1 MKYKTEQEFFE
12 TRAGN
17 LLRLF
22 QVIYDSQE
30 EYDALLCLMKF
41 NLREIVEKHKELQ
54 QCFEKE

>member
-12 TRAGN
+12 TRAEN

-30 EYDALLCLMKF
+30 EYDALLFLMKF
-41 NLREIVEKHKELQ
+41 NLREIVEEHKELQ
-54 QCFEKE
+54 QCFEKD

>member
-12 TRAGN
+12 TRAEN

-30 EYDALLCLMKF
+30 EHDALLFLMKF
-41 NLREIVEKHKELQ
+41 NLREIVEEHKELQ
-54 QCFEKE
+54 QCFEKD

>member
-30 EYDALLCLMKF
+30 EHDALLFLMKF
-41 NLREIVEKHKELQ
+41 NLREIVEEHKELQ